1 MKKLILASFVAI
13 ALLASCKS
21 NKELTNATTVAA
33 ENKAAEETAQ
43 FEVSEPAAPVV
54 SKPATSST
62 ASTSAPAT
70 ATVPAT
76 TTAPAAATSTS
87 TYAPSTN
94 VRTQSEEFAFDSA
107 GDAGLNSEN
116 TYFVIVGSFSSLANA
131 NRFKGELKPKG
142 FSAIVLH
149 SDTGYYRVC
158 VNSYKSEQTARVR
171 VSQIRSEFP
180 EHADC
185 WLLVKK

>member
-1 MKKLILASFVAI
+1 MKRLILASFAAI

-33 ENKAAEETAQ
+33 ETPAAEETAT
-43 FEVSEPAAPVV
+43 FEITEPAAP
-54 SKPATSST
+54 ATSSSATT
-62 ASTSAPAT
+62 AATS
-70 ATVPAT
+70 AT
-76 TTAPAAATSTS
+76 TTSTYTPSSDTSTS
-87 TYAPSTN
+87 TYTPSTN
-94 VRTQSEEFAFDSA
+94 VRKQSEEFAFDSA
-107 GDAGLNSEN
+107 NDAGLNSGN
-116 TYFVIVGSFSSLANA
+116 SYFVIVGSFSSLANA
-131 NRFKGELKPKG
+131 NRYKAELSPKG

-158 VNSYKSEQTARVR
+158 VNSYSSEESARVR
-171 VSQIRSEFP
+171 ISQIRSEFP